1 MHSKPWCIEI
11 LSDKILYQK
20 LVTLLLLVN
29 GLRINTI
36 MSLSI
41 QYMEEDEN
49 SHTFIPMELQKHSR
63 PSHRDIPI
71 TFAAYKI
78 NIKWCPVTT
87 LNNT

>member
-1 MHSKPWCIEI
+1 
-11 LSDKILYQK
+11 
-20 LVTLLLLVN
+20 
-29 GLRINTI
+29 

-49 SHTFIPMELQKHSR
+49 SYTFIPMELQKHSG

-71 TFAAYKI
+71 RFAAYKI
-78 NIKWCPVTT
+78 NMKWCPVTT